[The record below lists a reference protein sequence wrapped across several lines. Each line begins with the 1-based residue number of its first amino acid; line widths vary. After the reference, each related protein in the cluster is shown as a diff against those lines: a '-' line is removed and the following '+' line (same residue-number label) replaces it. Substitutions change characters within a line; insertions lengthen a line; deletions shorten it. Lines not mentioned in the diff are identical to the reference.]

1 MCKYDK
7 CYDML
12 RYVIH
17 IEMEQFCYS
26 PLLVSVELE
35 TPALSSVGLNVAKSS
50 VPFFLAVM
58 SHLDRLDAFLHT
70 IDLFPFFLQLMD

>member
-1 MCKYDK
+1 MT

-12 RYVIH
+12 HYVIH

-50 VPFFLAVM
+50 VPAFFSRDVT
-58 SHLDRLDAFLHT
+58 S
-70 IDLFPFFLQLMD
+70 

>member
-1 MCKYDK
+1 MCKHDK

-12 RYVIH
+12 HYVIH

-50 VPFFLAVM
+50 VPAFILAVM
-58 SHLDRLDAFLHT
+58 SHLDKLHACFFIPLISFLS
-70 IDLFPFFLQLMD
+70 FFS

>member
-12 RYVIH
+12 HYVIH

-50 VPFFLAVM
+50 VPAFFSCDVT
-58 SHLDRLDAFLHT
+58 S
-70 IDLFPFFLQLMD
+70 

>member
-12 RYVIH
+12 HYVIH

-50 VPFFLAVM
+50 VPAFFSNVM
-58 SHLDRLDAFLHT
+58 SHLDRLDAF
-70 IDLFPFFLQLMD
+70 FSYR

>member
-12 RYVIH
+12 HYVIH

-50 VPFFLAVM
+50 VP
-58 SHLDRLDAFLHT
+58 AFLSRDVT
-70 IDLFPFFLQLMD
+70 S